1 MLNYGNYE
9 GLYTDQL
16 LLVEYRFWKW
26 GSIVGGINIDTLK
39 LNAKDDPSE
48 RQLELEHGIG
58 AAQLYFFFV
67 YQQPWRNDAEL
78 YQCID

>member
-16 LLVEYRFWKW
+16 LLAEYRFWKW
-26 GSIVGGINIDTLK
+26 GGIVGGININTLK
-39 LNAKDDPSE
+39 LNARDDSSE

-58 AAQLYFFFV
+58 AAQL
-67 YQQPWRNDAEL
+67 
-78 YQCID
+78 